1 MAKVLGEAVKEFA
14 WSYSALT
21 TYEQC
26 PKKYFHLYVA
36 EKGTPQRVKDSDSS
50 FSADGKIIHD
60 AMKARVIDGKPLP
73 LDLRHYEKVAA
84 KFAAAP
90 GEKHG
95 EMKLAINRKF
105 EPVGYFA
112 PDVFVRVVIDLAIVQ
127 TDGVLVVDWK
137 TGKVKDDPTQMALNA
152 AVLSRW
158 MPEHGLFKTLYVWL
172 QSSNLTPK
180 NYTVSKFTAV
190 WNDLLPRVQKIEEAR
205 KTTTFPAKQGPLCGW
220 CPVTQCPHY
229 IARSND

>member
-1 MAKVLGEAVKEFA
+1 MKPFA

-36 EKGTPQRVKDSDSS
+36 KDVRDADSS
-50 FSADGKIIHD
+50 FSADGKIVHD
-60 AMKARVIDGKPLP
+60 AMRARVIDGKPLP
-73 LDLRHYEKVAA
+73 LNLRHYEPIAA

-95 EMKLAINRKF
+95 EMRLALNNAFK
-105 EPVGYFA
+105 PCDYFA
-112 PDVFVRVVIDLAIVQ
+112 PDVRVRVIIDLTIVQ
-127 TDGVLVVDWK
+127 GDSAIVVDWK

-158 MPEHGLFKTLYVWL
+158 MPEIGLFKTLYVWL
-172 QSSNLTPK
+172 QSNNLTPK

-190 WNDLLPRVQKIEEAR
+190 WNDLLPRVAKIEEAR

-220 CPVTQCPHY
+220 CPVKSCPHY
-229 IARSND
+229 VDRSQE

>member
-1 MAKVLGEAVKEFA
+1 MKAFA

-21 TYEQC
+21 TYELC

-36 EKGTPQRVKDSDSS
+36 EKGSPERVKDEDSS

-60 AMKARVIDGKPLP
+60 ALKARVIDNKPLP
-73 LDLRHYEKVAA
+73 LNLRHMEATAA

-105 EPVGYFA
+105 EPRDYFA
-112 PDVFVRVVIDLAIVQ
+112 PDVFVRVVIDLTIVQ
-127 TDGVLVVDWK
+127 GETAIVVDWK

-158 MPEHGLFKTLYVWL
+158 MPEIGLFKTLFVWL
-172 QSSNLTPK
+172 QSNNLTPK
-180 NYTVSKFTAV
+180 NYTVSKFPAV
-190 WNDLLPRVQKIEEAR
+190 WNDLLPRVQKIEDAR
-205 KTTTFPAKQGPLCGW
+205 KTTTFPAKEGPLCGW
-220 CPVTQCPHY
+220 CPVKSCPFY
-229 IARSND
+229 KDRSQE

>member
-1 MAKVLGEAVKEFA
+1 VKAFA

-36 EKGTPQRVKDSDSS
+36 KDVKDEDSS

-60 AMKARVIDGKPLP
+60 AMKLRVINGKPLP
-73 LDLRHYEKVAA
+73 LNLRYMEPIAA

-95 EMKLAINRKF
+95 EMKLALNRQF
-105 EPVGYFA
+105 EPRDYFA
-112 PDVFVRVVIDLAIVQ
+112 NDVFVRVVIDLTIVQ
-127 TDGVLVVDWK
+127 DKSAIVVDWK

-152 AVLSRW
+152 AVLARW
-158 MPEHGLFKTLYVWL
+158 MPEIGLFKTLFVWL
-172 QSSNLTPK
+172 AHNNITPK
-180 NYTVSKFTAV
+180 NYTISKFTAV
-190 WNDLLPRVQKIEEAR
+190 WNDLLPRVAKIEEAR

-220 CPVTQCPHY
+220 CPVKSCPHY
-229 IARSND
+229 VDRSTQ

>member
-1 MAKVLGEAVKEFA
+1 MKEFA

-36 EKGTPQRVKDSDSS
+36 EKGSPQRVKDEDSQNS
-50 FSADGKIIHD
+50 QDGKIIHM
-60 AMKARVIDGKPLP
+60 AMKARVIEGKPLP
-73 LDLRHYEKVAA
+73 LNLRHYEDIAA
-84 KFAAAP
+84 RFAAVP

-95 EMKLAINRKF
+95 EMKLAINRQYK
-105 EPVGYFA
+105 PVDYFA
-112 PDVFVRVVIDLAIVQ
+112 PDVFVRVIIDLAIVQ
-127 TDGVLVVDWK
+127 DKESVLVVDWK

-158 MPEHGLFKTLYVWL
+158 MPEIGMFKTLYVWL
-172 QSSNLTPK
+172 QSRNLTPK
-180 NYTVSKFTAV
+180 NYTISKFTAV

-229 IARSND
+229 IARSSD